1 MERDPNRNKDKKIS
15 VEEVTRRATEYLKR
29 RKKAPQPQPRYQ
41 YFGSES
47 DSNISIM

>member
-29 RKKAPQPQPRYQ
+29 RKKAPQRGVLPIFWQR
-41 YFGSES
+41 
-47 DSNISIM
+47 IRL